1 MIWKN
6 FLSDA
11 LCQPCTYRNYF
22 VSRKLTEMFPA
33 RRIVEGADYDF
44 KIEAYAAEKNCFIVE
59 ESGIYTQTE
68 TEYDAGDKT
77 LTGVIRHGWLNVL
90 WRGAL
95 LDVVLLS
102 TSDERAFWI
111 IADEQSTAEDF
122 LRAVCESCAEVRG
135 EILVFEQ
142 GYWQKDKQLFQAIK
156 DASFDDLV
164 LPAAFRRELEI
175 DLKQFFAARE
185 MYERL
190 RAPWKRGV
198 LFIGSPGNGK
208 TQTIKA
214 LINSLAKPC
223 LYVKSF
229 KARFESDHTT
239 MRTVFARARTAAP
252 CLLVFEDLD
261 SLVTERNRSFFLNEL
276 DGFAENTGVVVI
288 ASTNHPEKLDSS
300 ILDRPS
306 RFDRK
311 FYFQLPAYAE
321 RLAYLKKWS
330 AQLAAEMIL
339 SDDAADFCA
348 RETNG
353 FSFAY
358 LKEATLSAIMQWIN
372 APGLSQTMDD
382 VLSERIRVLRAQ
394 MTKPKTARKQ
404 SASSVACKD
413 DEGEDDDDDDGDEQ
427 VFSEVI

>member
-1 MIWKN
+1 
-6 FLSDA
+6 
-11 LCQPCTYRNYF
+11 
-22 VSRKLTEMFPA
+22 MFPA
-33 RRIVEGADYDF
+33 HTIIEGSDYDF
-44 KIEAYAAEKNCFIVE
+44 KIEEYARDGQCFIVE

-68 TEYDAGDKT
+68 TEYDSTDKS
-77 LTGVIRHGWLNVL
+77 LTDKIRHGWLNVL
-90 WRGAL
+90 WRGKL
-95 LDVVLLS
+95 IDVVLLS
-102 TSDERAFWI
+102 TSDARSFWI
-111 IADEQSTAEDF
+111 IAEDKTVAADF
-122 LRAVCESCAEVRG
+122 LRAVCEWCAEVRG

-142 GYWQKDKQLFQAIK
+142 GYWQKDKHLFQAIK

-164 LPAAFRRELEI
+164 LPADFKHELQT
-175 DLKQFFAARE
+175 DLAQFFAARK
-185 MYERL
+185 MYERM

-214 LINSLAKPC
+214 LINSLARPC

-239 MRTVFARARTAAP
+239 MREVFARARASAP
-252 CLLVFEDLD
+252 CLLIFEDLD
-261 SLVTERNRSFFLNEL
+261 SLVTDRNRSFFLNEL

-311 FYFQLPAYAE
+311 FYFELPAHAE
-321 RLAYLKKWS
+321 RFAYLKKWS
-330 AQLAAEMIL
+330 AQLDREAQL
-339 SDDAADFCA
+339 SDEAADTCA
-348 RETNG
+348 HATQG

-358 LKEATLSAIMQWIN
+358 LKEATLSAVMQWIN
-372 APGLSQTMDD
+372 TRHNATMDD
-382 VLSERIRVLRAQ
+382 IMRERIKVLRAA
-394 MTKPKTARKQ
+394 MTKAKPKTTKKK
-404 SASSVACKD
+404 SEV
-413 DEGEDDDDDDGDEQ
+413 EEDDDEQ